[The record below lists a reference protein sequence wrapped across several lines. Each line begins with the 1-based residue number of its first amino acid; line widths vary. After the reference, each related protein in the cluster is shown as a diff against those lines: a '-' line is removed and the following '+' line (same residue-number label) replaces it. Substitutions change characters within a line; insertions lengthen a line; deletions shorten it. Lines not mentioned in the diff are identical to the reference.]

1 MLRGIAIIAKLLR
14 LIANFGK
21 LKAAT
26 SQDAG
31 AA

>member
-14 LIANFGK
+14 FIANFGK

-26 SQDAG
+26 SQDTG